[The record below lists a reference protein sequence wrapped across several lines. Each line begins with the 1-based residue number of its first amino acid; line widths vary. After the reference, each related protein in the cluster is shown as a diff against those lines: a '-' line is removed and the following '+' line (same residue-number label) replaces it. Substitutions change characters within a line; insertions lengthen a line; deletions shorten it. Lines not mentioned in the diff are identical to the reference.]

1 MGSSWGGVELELG
14 PRRGGDEASS
24 SSKVSWKVDN
34 LEEEEEDETDGQKGD
49 IETIGK
55 EWTGATDTLPLGGSV
70 CSLCSDNFRK

>member
-34 LEEEEEDETDGQKGD
+34 LEEEEEDETDGQKG
-49 IETIGK
+49 ENR
-55 EWTGATDTLPLGGSV
+55 
-70 CSLCSDNFRK
+70 DNWEGVDWCN